1 MKPLRSEFLWYL
13 LMAGAASLTGCG
25 SPGYNNNPS
34 QQSTDDRIGCLA
46 ATDFFAVY
54 FSVHLQ
60 PSDLGPDA
68 IITPDLFRSYCNDIP
83 TPGNVFFTADL
94 VGSELRTI
102 PVAIRVIDQ
111 GFRDGDR
118 DLAEG
123 PDSLG
128 TVAEMP
134 ATVYSKG
141 FIETSFPLERNG
153 RYAVEL
159 IRNGEAGAQ
168 EKDILRIPLNVGMG
182 ADAKPLMKQILTK
195 VSITAG
201 VLLFCF
207 SVFRILRA
215 RKII

>member
-1 MKPLRSEFLWYL
+1 MKPLRSEFLRHL
-13 LMAGAASLTGCG
+13 LLACAASLTGCG
-25 SPGYNNNPS
+25 SPGHNNNPS

-68 IITPDLFRSYCNDIP
+68 RITPDVFRSYCSDIP
-83 TPGNVFFTADL
+83 APGNVFLTADL
-94 VGSELRTI
+94 VGNALRRI

-111 GFRDGDR
+111 GLRDGDR
-118 DLAEG
+118 DFAE
-123 PDSLG
+123 DLG
-128 TVAEMP
+128 SRGAVAEVP
-134 ATVYSKG
+134 AMVYAKG
-141 FIETSFPLERNG
+141 FIETSFPLERKG
-153 RYAVEL
+153 RYTVEL
-159 IRNGEAGAQ
+159 IRSGEADIQ

-182 ADAKPLMKQILTK
+182 PDARLLMKEILTK
-195 VSITAG
+195 VSLTAG

-207 SVFRILRA
+207 AVFRLLRA